1 MPTIVP
7 LKYGLSE
14 TKIIYSNHGNNKV
27 NIYQEQRNEASAILR
42 YSEETLYR
50 QCSDYFQLVSRKK
63 DAKIFLLLMRFTPL
77 TQGICPRSF
86 H

>member
-50 QCSDYFQLVSRKK
+50 QCSDYFQLISRKK
-63 DAKIFLLLMRFTPL
+63 DAKIFLLLMRFMPL
-77 TQGICPRSF
+77 TQGICPQSF

>member
-1 MPTIVP
+1 MRRFSVIDAFHAIDPRNMPTIVP

-42 YSEETLYR
+42 CSEETLYR
-50 QCSDYFQLVSRKK
+50 QCSDYFQLISREK
-63 DAKIFLLLMRFTPL
+63 DASLLAY
-77 TQGICPRSF
+77 
-86 H
+86 

>member
-1 MPTIVP
+1 MRRFSVIDAFHAIDPRNMPTIVP

-42 YSEETLYR
+42 CSEETLYR
-50 QCSDYFQLVSRKK
+50 QCSDYFQLISRKK
-63 DAKIFLLLMRFTPL
+63 DASLLAY
-77 TQGICPRSF
+77 
-86 H
+86 